1 MQVTALYNYSSIN
14 FKGMERGERKG
25 RGRVREVEE
34 GNMGRGFRYGRG
46 REVVLETGE
55 GYERKKRSRGEG
67 EKRRIKNT

>member
-14 FKGMERGERKG
+14 FKGMERGERK
-25 RGRVREVEE
+25 GRVREVEE

-55 GYERKKRSRGEG
+55 GYERKKRSKGEG